1 VFCVDRGC
9 GFIEEGEKFLSACR
23 DQDNAA
29 LVLPP
34 DPQITIMPGILPPKD
49 VDYIFSVSVRKSS
62 RMSPKAA
69 SMNVKIVAE
78 AIPLLA
84 IHPTTTYPRNPPE
97 IAAIFKDGALVVNPN
112 QRIIFTASSS
122 ANGSRFEWSVS
133 PNVNVSLMPTSE
145 SIGPFKGTFIFA
157 AVNADTQLQ
166 PGGKYV
172 LELLGVTQDGVSSYS
187 QLALTVNSPP
197 LGGDF
202 KACLLKSLPECVTEG
217 QIQEDFRL
225 AAQGWIDSDV
235 PIMYTFG
242 YTLIPKQKTV
252 LKIAPAGRRL
262 LAPINGS
269 NASNVTVEEDLP
281 VKQTWLEPIRE
292 AVLDTEFPAGN
303 VRLML
308 QVFDSLGATTSV
320 RTFDINV
327 TGEVVIVG
335 PGGRR
340 LLAANDYFA
349 KAKSKLAA
357 SLKTSRADKINQM
370 ANSVSTHADGGGL
383 GPVDASSMKSSL
395 MASLQSGTG
404 KAIKST
410 GFACE
415 SFGAGKSVTGNAAQ
429 LSGGAVSSSAGM
441 LKAMVSG
448 GLGKGGMDMSCA
460 SNAASMMG
468 SSLKAQAM
476 FAKQNPNQPSAQ
488 PEPMLSAAEA
498 AAFLSSLESGL
509 KEVMRQASW
518 DAVAGEPARVS
529 STEAS
534 EHAMSR
540 TSLNVI
546 SGSSVTLAMP
556 ALTKLRTIASF
567 ALPASFASDVFG
579 TESPEVDIHLQAHGG
594 APSVGTHVIRSPL
607 VGMTVSRK
615 QAVMETPVTGLS
627 QNFLLRIPID
637 GSSMPLN
644 ARMLL
649 AQQAVC
655 VHWNKTEYSKVGCNI
670 TEVTL
675 SSATCS
681 CNHLTMF
688 AISQD
693 KSIPACGDGILQRG
707 EECDDNNIYYS
718 DGCSGRC
725 TVEETWSCEGAPS
738 KCKNYIIP
746 GKEILNNA
754 GVRSTMGLS
763 GYLSKEDFI
772 NNKRLFVQSIVASL
786 QVAQVTGQGI
796 NSSHVVVI
804 QACYGNDCTTY
815 YSGRRLLALITEV
828 DFQINMPEGANLTL
842 VFKHMSSDSFLRLVE
857 TKLSAL
863 MNRAIGASYIRA
875 PEEVIKSAGGTSASF
890 GAATGGFRPAENEN
904 LGAPADVKIQLTI
917 GVLVGVVLATL
928 CSTALGVYFL
938 YWRGRAKEMDSKIRI
953 KQLVKARL
961 DSLERPDGPSEL
973 ARMTQVAA
981 SSRFKAPEPVDFD
994 SIQELD
1000 QASRWSIPPKP
1011 ITTSS
1016 VLDDEA
1022 AGVGPFQG
1030 LKQGHLPGMVPE
1042 IQSLSDKDD
1051 FDHTVSRSRLNN
1063 TTFGEEFGGVGW
1075 SDLAGRPQPQSQ
1087 SYVPPPPSD
1096 DDGSANQRR
1105 RFRSPLF
1112 PPFLLL
1118 CNPGLSV
1125 LSFRTYTE
1133 SPMFDFAGVVATLQ
1147 KEIRKS
1153 QGTAGPIAGATR
1165 LYYSRYAPSE
1175 PRSVY
1180 IFGRSMHG
1188 FRDLHC
1194 VAAFIAHPARR
1205 DICS

>member
-23 DQDNAA
+23 DKENAA
-29 LVLPP
+29 LLLPP
-34 DPQITIMPGILPPKD
+34 DPQITIMPGVLPPKD
-49 VDYIFSVSVRKSS
+49 VDYIFSISVRKGS
-62 RMSPKAA
+62 RISPKAA

-97 IAAIFKDGALVVNPN
+97 ITAIFKDGALVVNPN
-112 QRIIFTASSS
+112 QRIIFDASSS
-122 ANGSRFEWSVS
+122 ANGTRFEWSVS
-133 PNVNVSLMPTSE
+133 PSVNVSLMPTSE

-157 AVNADTQLQ
+157 AVNADPQLQ

-187 QLALTVNSPP
+187 KLALTVNSPP

-225 AAQGWIDSDV
+225 AAEGWMDSDL
-235 PIMYTFG
+235 PILYTFG

-252 LKIAPAGRRL
+252 LAIAPAGRRL

-269 NASNVTVEEDLP
+269 NASNVTAEEDLP
-281 VKQTWLEPIRE
+281 VRQTWLEPIRE
-292 AVLDTEFPAGN
+292 ALLDTEFPAGN

-308 QVFDSLGATTSV
+308 QVLDSLGATTSV

-340 LLAANDYFA
+340 LLAADDYFA

-383 GPVDASSMKSSL
+383 GPVDATSMKSSL

-410 GFACE
+410 SFACE
-415 SFGAGKSVTGNAAQ
+415 SFGAGTSVTGNAAQ

-498 AAFLSSLESGL
+498 ATFLSSLESGL
-509 KEVMRQASW
+509 KEVMRQANW

-546 SGSSVTLAMP
+546 SGTSVTLAMP
-556 ALTKLRTIASF
+556 VLTKLRSRASF

-615 QAVMETPVTGLS
+615 QAAMETPVTGLS

-707 EECDDNNIYYS
+707 EKCDDNNIYYS

-725 TVEETWSCEGAPS
+725 TVEATWSCEGEPS

-754 GVRSTMGLS
+754 GVRLTMGLS

-772 NNKRLFVQSIVASL
+772 NNQRTFVEGIVESML
-786 QVAQVTGQGI
+786 VTGQGI

-828 DFQINMPEGANLTL
+828 DFQINMPESANLTL

-863 MNRAIGASYIRA
+863 MNRAIGASYVRA
-875 PEEVIKSAGGTSASF
+875 PEEVIKSAGSTSAGF
-890 GAATGGFRPAENEN
+890 GAATGGVRPAANEN
-904 LGAPADVKIQLTI
+904 FGAPADVKVQLTI

-928 CSTALGVYFL
+928 CSTALGVYYL
-938 YWRGRAKEMDSKIRI
+938 YWTRRAKVMDSKFRI
-953 KQLVKARL
+953 KQVVKDRL
-961 DSLERPDGPSEL
+961 DSLQRPHGPSDM
-973 ARMTQVAA
+973 ARMAQIAA

-994 SIQELD
+994 SVGSLRAHD
-1000 QASRWSIPPKP
+1000 KASRWSTPPKP
-1011 ITTSS
+1011 MTTSS

-1022 AGVGPFQG
+1022 AGVGPFQR
-1030 LKQGHLPGMVPE
+1030 HLPGMVPE
-1042 IQSLSDKDD
+1042 IQSLSDEDD
-1051 FDHTVSRSRLNN
+1051 FNLTVSRPTFYN
-1063 TTFGEEFGGVGW
+1063 TTLGDEFGVAGRTGRLLLG
-1075 SDLAGRPQPQSQ
+1075 DLSGRPQPQSQ
-1087 SYVPPPPSD
+1087 SYVPPPPPD
-1096 DDGSANQRR
+1096 DDGSASQRR
-1105 RFRSPLF
+1105 RCRWPLF
-1112 PPFLLL
+1112 PPFVLF

-1125 LSFRTYTE
+1125 LSFHTYT
-1133 SPMFDFAGVVATLQ
+1133 P
-1147 KEIRKS
+1147 
-1153 QGTAGPIAGATR
+1153 
-1165 LYYSRYAPSE
+1165 
-1175 PRSVY
+1175 
-1180 IFGRSMHG
+1180 
-1188 FRDLHC
+1188 
-1194 VAAFIAHPARR
+1194 
-1205 DICS
+1205 